1 MKTKN
6 NLLTGVLIGMG
17 LIIGPLILMGTTSSS
32 IDEVGRYQIST
43 TSHAGYNGDSG
54 MEYYIF
60 ETVVDTKTG
69 RVNSRAKKNIS
80 SWY

>member
-6 NLLTGVLIGMG
+6 NLLKGILIGMG
-17 LIIGPLILMGTTSSS
+17 LIIVPLFLMATKSSS
-32 IDEVGRYQIST
+32 NSEVGRYQIST
-43 TSHAGYNGDSG
+43 TSHAGNSE

-69 RVNSRAKKNIS
+69 RIESRNKKTIS
-80 SWY
+80 GWY

>member
-6 NLLTGVLIGMG
+6 NLLNGILIGMG
-17 LIIGPLILMGTTSSS
+17 LIIVPLILMGATSSS

-43 TSHAGYNGDSG
+43 TSHAAIDD
-54 MEYYIF
+54 MDIYIF

-69 RVNSRAKKNIS
+69 RVNSREKKNINF
-80 SWY
+80 WY